1 MKKTGWNNELV
12 AQEYIDLYIFDP
24 LHTRLL
30 HLVEMLERAQ
40 QAYGEKEEGVLRFQ
54 RRESRRRGR
63 AVQSAASH
71 RFTPPREQVE
81 LVEGDVGESRSR
93 RADHHQLLLA
103 RLLRAEAAAPCLRG
117 GRVLP
122 RHALRRPARR
132 RPAAQDR
139 PSLPA
144 ARQWETAAHSR
155 SCRFE
160 QASFSTARPAPARR
174 TWCDSALL
182 RRDRPSAAP
191 RPHPGRT
198 SMHLG
203 RRCATSPRG
212 TRSTSTSST

>member
-1 MKKTGWNNELV
+1 MSYYTKGEMKKTGWNNELV

-24 LHTRLL
+24 LHTRLR

-81 LVEGDVGESRSR
+81 LVEGDVGESRSG

-139 PSLPA
+139 PSLPP
-144 ARQWETAAHSR
+144 R
-155 SCRFE
+155 
-160 QASFSTARPAPARR
+160 ASGR
-174 TWCDSALL
+174 
-182 RRDRPSAAP
+182 
-191 RPHPGRT
+191 RPH
-198 SMHLG
+198 
-203 RRCATSPRG
+203 
-212 TRSTSTSST
+212 TRFTLVPL